1 MINRQAAF
9 TSATLVVVMLA
20 AALWALGHVPEGT
33 RVPIHY
39 GIDGTPDGW
48 TSAPVGLFFFP
59 VLGALTWCVFAVLPL
74 IDPRQENLRR
84 SARAYGAGWVALT
97 VVFAA
102 IQGITI
108 IYALGWEF
116 NIARAIPLL
125 VGALLIAIGNILGKI
140 RPNFSMG
147 IRTRWTLADEE
158 VWDKTH
164 RFGGKTFVLGGAAI
178 MLATLTLTDPA
189 LFAGIIIAVIA
200 GITLLPVLKSYLL
213 WRNRTSG

>member
-39 GIDGTPDGW
+39 GIDGAPDGW
-48 TSAPVGLFFFP
+48 ASVPVGLFFFP
-59 VLGALTWCVFAVLPL
+59 VVSALIWCVLAVLPL

-84 SARAYGAGWVALT
+84 SAKAYGVGWVALT
-97 VVFAA
+97 AIFAV

-108 IYALGWEF
+108 LYALGWA
-116 NIARAIPLL
+116 NNMARAIPML
-125 VGALLIAIGNILGKI
+125 VGALLIVIGNILGKI

-147 IRTRWTLADEE
+147 IRTRWTLADED

-178 MLATLTLTDPA
+178 MLAALTLTDPG
-189 LFAGIIIAVIA
+189 LFAGAIIAVIA

-213 WRNRTSG
+213 WRNRASG